1 MRRNRRRRSERYTI
15 QDWRSKGATRDGAQT
30 GMRQAS
36 ATNIHAQDRRRGGRI
51 TPEEDRHHGQASAA
65 DIDRPS
71 TRNGGDQALAADI
84 DRPSIRKGGE
94 TEVGSRDDEANLAL
108 EATEGFPKSEGIEP
122 GHGDAEAGLDPEA
135 VAAKILSTLVKQEV
149 ARTTSRIRSTAE
161 KFKRT
166 MRAACL
172 LNFRGY
178 SPEQ

>member
-1 MRRNRRRRSERYTI
+1 
-15 QDWRSKGATRDGAQT
+15 
-30 GMRQAS
+30 MRQAS
-36 ATNIHAQDRRRGGRI
+36 ATNIHAQDRRSGSGI
-51 TPEEDRHHGQASAA
+51 TLEEDRHHGQASAA

-71 TRNGGDQALAADI
+71 TRNGGDKGISADI
-84 DRPSIRKGGE
+84 DRPGIRKGGE

-122 GHGDAEAGLDPEA
+122 CHGDAEAGLDPEA
-135 VAAKILSTLVKQEV
+135 VAAKVPSTLVKQEV
-149 ARTTSRIRSTAE
+149 ARTVSRIRNTAE

-172 LNFRGY
+172 FNFRGY

>member
-30 GMRQAS
+30 GTRQAS

-71 TRNGGDQALAADI
+71 
-84 DRPSIRKGGE
+84 IRKGGE

-108 EATEGFPKSEGIEP
+108 EATGGFPKAEGIEP

-135 VAAKILSTLVKQEV
+135 VAAKIPSTLVKQEV

-172 LNFRGY
+172 LNFREY